1 MTADRA
7 RLLATRE
14 ALERRHRLWTS
25 GRLPLGAIGHD
36 RPAAELAEIL
46 ADLAEVE
53 EELDTLGVVETASL
67 LPPGRRHGPKAAA

>member
-14 ALERRHRLWTS
+14 ALERRHRLWSS

-36 RPAAELAEIL
+36 RPATELDEIL
-46 ADLAEVE
+46 DDLAEVE
-53 EELDTLGVVETASL
+53 RELDTLGVVETASL
-67 LPPGRRHGPKAAA
+67 LPPGGKP